1 MNFRIDLKN
10 EKTRKYMGYMAG
22 LALIMQAS
30 AFVLFPLFI
39 GQERI
44 ISSYNKRRSYLLRD
58 LKIYKTIPSIN
69 CSPLEGRINKNT
81 SGNLIMYTDYAGI
94 MQTVAYSIGF
104 GLSYDLGKWHCGLV
118 PCGSKNY
125 EYTNLFFNKGIANFA
140 VVAKRFDNRGTT
152 ETEKKLKKMCK
163 EKVWNSGLMFHR
175 GAKKDLFLEK
185 ELYQDMLSKDKEYAY
200 KMVDRLDK
208 AFEDL
213 LYYRF
218 YFIII
223 ILIHAIVLLLGY
235 PSMIYLI
242 TDHFKKSKINQSK

>member
-1 MNFRIDLKN
+1 
-10 EKTRKYMGYMAG
+10 MGFMAG
-22 LALIMQAS
+22 LASIMQVS

-44 ISSYNKRRSYLLRD
+44 ISSYDKRRSYLLRD
-58 LKIYKTIPSIN
+58 LKIYKTIPIIN

-94 MQTVAYSIGF
+94 MSTLVYSIGF
-104 GLSYDLGKWHCGLV
+104 RLSSNLGRWHCGLV
-118 PCGSKNY
+118 SCWQKNY
-125 EYTNLFFNKGIANFA
+125 EYTNLIFNKGLAEFAN
-140 VVAKRFDNRGTT
+140 VAGEFSDRGTI

-163 EKVWNSGLMFHR
+163 EKVWNSGVMFHR
-175 GAKKDLFLEK
+175 GAKKDLFLDK
-185 ELYQDMLSKDKEYAY
+185 ERYQDMLNKDKEYAY
-200 KMVDRLDK
+200 KMLDRLDR

-213 LYYRF
+213 LYYRI

-223 ILIHAIVLLLGY
+223 VLIHIIVLLLGY

-242 TDHFKKSKINQSK
+242 TDHFQKRKAD

>member
-1 MNFRIDLKN
+1 MNFQINLNDQ
-10 EKTRKYMGYMAG
+10 KTRKYMGYLAG
-22 LALIMQAS
+22 LVSIMQVS

-39 GQERI
+39 GQEYI
-44 ISSYNKRRSYLLRD
+44 ISKYDKRRGYLVED
-58 LKIYKTIPSIN
+58 LKIYDSSFRIN
-69 CSPLEGRINKNT
+69 CSPLKGSVTNDY
-81 SGNLIMYTDYAGI
+81 SGSKFFDMSYPGI
-94 MQTVAYSIGF
+94 MQGLVYSGGF
-104 GLSYDLGKWHCGLV
+104 SLSYDLGEWHCGLV
-118 PCGSKNY
+118 PCGQKNY

-140 VVAKRFDNRGTT
+140 VVAKRFDNRGTI

-163 EKVWNSGLMFHR
+163 EKVWNSGVMFHR